1 MNIKLG
7 LLGPHDSMQV
17 IQTALAKYPEFH
29 CTPIECLTEQDLARR
44 VLPIKE
50 EFDMWL
56 CSGPITYL
64 IVSQWGE
71 IHAPIFCVP
80 YNGSS
85 LYKTLLQVIYE
96 QKVEIAQI
104 SFDSYKEVESE
115 AVPGVEEALLEAG
128 ITDKPHYIMNE
139 TYEMD
144 EVKRYHTDLW
154 EKGLIKA
161 TITAH
166 PIDNELRQLGLPTYR
181 ILPATMAIAAV
192 ASQMLRTFEM
202 LYFKNTQIAIQ
213 MIDTELHDGLTSET
227 LSSDDLTKLEIG
239 YTDKLLTYA
248 KKVHGSLKSVGRGR
262 YAIFTTR
269 GLLQEITQ
277 DFQMAPEI
285 QGIDQQG
292 RKGMTCGIGIG
303 QTAYEAEIN
312 ATNALLHAK
321 KCGTGSWVV
330 CFDDKKIAGP
340 LGKPEQITYSYA
352 SEELHAISKATSLGV
367 STLQKLKSVLRKL
380 SSEEIS
386 SQELAQYM
394 QITQRSARRILT
406 ELEEKGFAEIVA
418 EEKPYMRGRPRK
430 VYKILLEQKV

>member
-1 MNIKLG
+1 MKIKLG
-7 LLGPHDSMQV
+7 LLGPSDSIQV
-17 IQTALAKYPEFH
+17 VQTTLAKYPEFH
-29 CTPIECLTEQDLARR
+29 CTPIECLTEEDLIEH
-44 VLPIKE
+44 VLPIKQE
-50 EFDMWL
+50 IDMWL
-56 CSGPITYL
+56 CSGPITYY

-85 LYKTLLQVIYE
+85 LYKTLVQVIYE
-96 QKVEIAQI
+96 QKLDIAEI
-104 SFDSYKEVESE
+104 SFDSYQEVESE
-115 AVPGVEEALLEAG
+115 LVPGVEDALLEAG
-128 ITDKPHYIMNE
+128 IEDKPLYVMKE
-139 TYEMD
+139 TFELD
-144 EVKRYHTDLW
+144 EVTRYHADLW
-154 EKGLIKA
+154 KKGLIKA

-166 PIDNELRQLGLPTYR
+166 PIDAELKKLGLPTYR
-181 ILPATMAIAAV
+181 ILPATMDIAAV

-213 MIDTELHDGLTSET
+213 MIDTELHEDVTSDT
-227 LSSDDLTKLEIG
+227 LSSDEITKREIG

-269 GLLQEITQ
+269 GLLQEITE
-277 DFQMAPEI
+277 DFQTAPEI
-285 QGIDQQG
+285 QGINQLS
-292 RKGMTCGIGIG
+292 RKGITCGIGIG

-340 LGKPEQITYSYA
+340 LGTPEQITYSYA
-352 SEELHAISKATSLGV
+352 SEELHAISQSTSLGI
-367 STLQKLKSVLRKL
+367 STLQKLKAVLRKL
-380 SSEEIS
+380 ASEQIS

-406 ELEEKGFAEIVA
+406 ELEEKGFAQIVA

-430 VYKILLEQKV
+430 VYKISLEN